1 MSVCMYVYVYMY
13 ALLSLK
19 STEQKLPIFLLLF
32 ELYKIA
38 NENSSFSPSNP
49 PPKLTIIDNF
59 GSAVSDFSPQVW
71 KYKTPSPAP
80 PSSAPSPP
88 SVLLPPPLSSGFTVE
103 CLDFRAGFY
112 LTSHSRSLSQ
122 DSLLRLLTLGRP
134 LAHISTLA
142 QS

>member
-1 MSVCMYVYVYMY
+1 MKIVPSVH
-13 ALLSLK
+13 L
-19 STEQKLPIFLLLF
+19 I
-32 ELYKIA
+32 
-38 NENSSFSPSNP
+38 P

>member
-49 PPKLTIIDNF
+49 PPPN
-59 GSAVSDFSPQVW
+59 
-71 KYKTPSPAP
+71 
-80 PSSAPSPP
+80 
-88 SVLLPPPLSSGFTVE
+88 
-103 CLDFRAGFY
+103 
-112 LTSHSRSLSQ
+112 
-122 DSLLRLLTLGRP
+122 
-134 LAHISTLA
+134 
-142 QS
+142 